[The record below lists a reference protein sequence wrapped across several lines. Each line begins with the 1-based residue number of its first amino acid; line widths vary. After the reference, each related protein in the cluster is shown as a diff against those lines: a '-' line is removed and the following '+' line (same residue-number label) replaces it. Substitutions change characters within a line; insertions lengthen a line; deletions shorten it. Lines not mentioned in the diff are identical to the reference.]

1 MPVFVADN
9 PQPSSFIDF
18 KVRSERHMTRL
29 DVGEI
34 GARTGMLLVVLAGGL
49 AAGCTEPPPPPA
61 ESVRPVKTLVVT
73 VGEETRQRTFPG
85 RVEAS
90 RRVELAFQVPGVL
103 AKLPVKEGQRVAAG
117 DLIAQLRQDEFQ
129 ARLNALQ
136 AELDQARA
144 ALAALRA
151 GERPE
156 EQLRRESQVRQAA
169 ARLANAR
176 ADFDRAS
183 RLIDSRAISR
193 AEFDQMETNYR
204 VAAEEQK
211 SAVQMAE
218 QATIARD
225 EDILGKEAAVRGLE
239 ARVVE
244 ANIQLHDST
253 ILAPYDGVIAS
264 RLVEEGQNVR
274 AKDPI
279 VRFQDV
285 DEIEVIVDV
294 PESVMVSDIQRADI
308 VDMQAMLS
316 GAPGLQ
322 FPVQIREI
330 GQVADATTQTFQ
342 VRTAMRVPEG
352 LQALPGMTATVT
364 VAYRRAGILG
374 ERMLIPAAA
383 VVQRE
388 SGDQVV
394 WVLDD
399 AGKVAARPVHV
410 GDVTGGRIEIVDG
423 LNPGERIAVAG
434 VSFMRDGMKVRDL
447 GDALGGG

>member
-1 MPVFVADN
+1 MARWGGN
-9 PQPSSFIDF
+9 G
-18 KVRSERHMTRL
+18 
-29 DVGEI
+29 VGLRGVI
-34 GARTGMLLVVLAGGL
+34 APIAL
-49 AAGCTEPPPPPA
+49 AAIGLTVGCKEPAPVPD
-61 ESVRPVKTLVVT
+61 ETVRPVKTLVVT
-73 VGEETRQRTFPG
+73 LGDETHQRVFPG
-85 RVEAS
+85 AVEAS
-90 RRVELAFQVPGVL
+90 RRVELAFQVAGVL

-117 DLIAQLRQDEFQ
+117 DLIAQLRQEEFQ
-129 ARLNALQ
+129 ARLDSLQ
-136 AELDQARA
+136 AQLDQARA

-156 EQLRRESQVRQAA
+156 EQLRRESLVRQAD

-176 ADFDRAS
+176 ADFERAS
-183 RLIDSRAISR
+183 RLVASRAISR

-204 VAAEEQK
+204 VAIEEQK
-211 SAVQMAE
+211 AAVQLAE
-218 QATIARD
+218 QSAIARE

-244 ANIQLHDST
+244 ADIQLRDST
-253 ILAPYDGVIAS
+253 IVAPYDGVIAN
-264 RLVEEGQNVR
+264 RFVEEGQNVR

-285 DEIEVIVDV
+285 DEIEVVVDV

-308 VDMQAMLS
+308 VEMLAAFS

-330 GQVADATTQTFQ
+330 AQVADATTQTFQ
-342 VRTAMRVPEG
+342 VRTAMRAPEG

-374 ERMLIPAAA
+374 ERMLVPATA

-388 SGDQVV
+388 GGDQVV
-394 WVLDD
+394 WVVD
-399 AGKVAARPVHV
+399 ADGKAAARPVKV
-410 GDVTGGRIEIVDG
+410 GSVSGGRIEIVDG
-423 LNPGERIAVAG
+423 LQPGERIAVAG
-434 VSFMRDGMKVRDL
+434 VRFLREGMKVRDL
-447 GDALGGG
+447 ADGLGSG

>member
-1 MPVFVADN
+1 
-9 PQPSSFIDF
+9 
-18 KVRSERHMTRL
+18 MTRPGI
-29 DVGEI
+29 DVI
-34 GARTGMLLVVLAGGL
+34 GARTALLLVAFVVGLTGGCSEP
-49 AAGCTEPPPPPA
+49 AAPPA
-61 ESVRPVKTLVVT
+61 ELVRPVKTLVVT
-73 VGEETRQRTFPG
+73 VGDETHQRTFPG

-129 ARLNALQ
+129 ARLDTLQ
-136 AELDQARA
+136 AQLDQARA

-156 EQLRRESQVRQAA
+156 EQLRRESLVRQAS

-183 RLIDSRAISR
+183 RLVTSRAISR
-193 AEFDQMETNYR
+193 AEFDLAEANYH
-204 VAAEEQK
+204 VAVEEQK
-211 SAVQMAE
+211 AAVQMAE
-218 QATIARD
+218 QSAIARD

-264 RLVEEGQNVR
+264 RFVEEGQNVR

-308 VDMQAMLS
+308 VEMQAMLS
-316 GAPGLQ
+316 GAPGLR

-342 VRTAMRVPEG
+342 VRTAMRAPEG

-399 AGKVAARPVHV
+399 AGKVAARPVKV
-410 GDVTGGRIEIVDG
+410 GNVTGGRIEIVDG
-423 LNPGERIAVAG
+423 LQAGERIAVAG

-447 GDALGGG
+447 GEGLGGG